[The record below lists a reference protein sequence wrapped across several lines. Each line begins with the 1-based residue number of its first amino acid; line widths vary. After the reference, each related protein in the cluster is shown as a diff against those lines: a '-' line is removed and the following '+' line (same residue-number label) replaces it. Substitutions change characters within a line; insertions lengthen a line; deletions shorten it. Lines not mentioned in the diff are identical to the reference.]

1 MCLTDG
7 QADSYRCNLSVYSL
21 HIFLLHIFLPM
32 VLFVCMHV
40 SVLFLFAKL
49 VFLTPSFLAFPVS
62 DYLWAN

>member
-32 VLFVCMHV
+32 VLFVCVHV
-40 SVLFLFAKL
+40 CPGFCS
-49 VFLTPSFLAFPVS
+49 FPVCEARLPDS
-62 DYLWAN
+62 LFSGISCL